1 MLHKAWSAIFSPF
14 LSLSCL
20 KLMSVQIFVLLL
32 TFFFFNIDE
41 EIQLGKKK
49 KTLYEMNSLE
59 IITRQVSG

>member
-32 TFFFFNIDE
+32 TFFFNIDE